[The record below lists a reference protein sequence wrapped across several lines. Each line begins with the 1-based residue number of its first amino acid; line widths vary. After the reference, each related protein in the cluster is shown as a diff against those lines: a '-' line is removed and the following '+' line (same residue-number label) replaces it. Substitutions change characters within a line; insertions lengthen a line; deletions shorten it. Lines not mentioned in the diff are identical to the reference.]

1 MKLTKLFEYGYNMCM
16 CGDFLFTLIVALLLP
31 SFGNCTDNFI
41 GCKQEPACLKC
52 GSGGCI
58 KCPRLIIY
66 PTRKCVD
73 SCPSGYKIQWSQTI
87 DFMGQIC
94 KQTNGISLET
104 ISILIGIVCGTIISV
119 FMVTFAIIYLKR
131 KRSYLHYIIE
141 TNSDVDDSPEKRD
154 FVKQLESFRPYA
166 RTFLEMLNDTRR
178 QIREVHGEGDNT
190 AASAYKPIVRDLA
203 KILLLLNRPIEMLVV
218 PDDWDRLHRWAEI
231 LLHRHTQMSDVTHVQ
246 VNQLIKFLQTPSIP
260 EDCSRAST
268 TMSTFKPDSFGSSPS
283 LKGQTTKTASD
294 NCATNFTNSL
304 NPQWQF
310 NYPVLSNKR
319 FNSSEFI
326 PSQWKNSKEYLNNP
340 YLLEDDF
347 LQLGFRPQDEI
358 TTEL

>member
-1 MKLTKLFEYGYNMCM
+1 MCM
-16 CGDFLFTLIVALLLP
+16 FSDFLCTLITTLLLLCL
-31 SFGNCTDNFI
+31 GNCVGNYT
-41 GCKQEPACLKC
+41 GCEQEPACLKC
-52 GSGGCI
+52 GSAGCI

-66 PTRKCVD
+66 STRKCVD
-73 SCPSGYKIQWSQTI
+73 SCPTGYKIQWSTNI
-87 DFMGQIC
+87 DYMGLMC
-94 KQTNGISLET
+94 KQTNGISSET
-104 ISILIGIVCGTIISV
+104 TSILIGIVCGSIISV
-119 FMVTFAIIYLKR
+119 CIVTSAVIYLKR
-131 KRSYLHYIIE
+131 KRSYLHYMIE

-154 FVKQLESFRPYA
+154 FVKQLEGFRPYA

-178 QIREVHGEGDNT
+178 QIREVHCEGDNT
-190 AASAYKPIVRDLA
+190 AASAYKPIIRDLA

-218 PDDWDRLHRWAEI
+218 PDDWDRLHRWAEK
-231 LLHRHTQMSDVTHVQ
+231 LLHRHTQMSDVTHIQ

-260 EDCSRAST
+260 EDYSRAST
-268 TMSTFKPDSFGSSPS
+268 TMSTFKPDQSFGSSS
-283 LKGQTTKTASD
+283 TLKGQTTKTTSD
-294 NCATNFTNSL
+294 NCASSYTPSL

-319 FNSSEFI
+319 FSSSEFI